1 MLRLVH
7 PAPQGKEKRTR
18 NLRRLPSRSPTAEE
32 QQRIHAAL
40 RNIARAYGG
49 CDVLAEVMGVSESTL
64 HHRQTR
70 SYGFA
75 FLLARAAG
83 IPVEQL
89 LSGQPHVVGAC
100 ALCGRKRAR

>member
-7 PAPQGKEKRTR
+7 PSPKGQEKRAR

-32 QQRIHAAL
+32 QQRIHAAIKNVS
-40 RNIARAYGG
+40 RTYGG
-49 CDVLAEVMGVSESTL
+49 RDVLAEVMGVSVLTL
-64 HHRQTR
+64 HHRRTR

-89 LSGQPHVVGAC
+89 LSGQPHIVGSC
-100 ALCGRKRAR
+100 ALCGRKGAK

>member
-7 PAPQGKEKRTR
+7 PAPKGQVSTR
-18 NLRRLPSRSPTAEE
+18 PKYQRSQKLLPTAEE
-32 QQRIHAAL
+32 QQRIHNAI

-49 CDVLAEVMGVSESTL
+49 RDVLAEVMGVSENTL
-64 HHRQTR
+64 WSRDNR

-75 FLLARAAG
+75 VLLARAAG

-89 LSGQPHVVGAC
+89 LSGRPHEVGAC
-100 ALCGRKRAR
+100 SVCGRKGPR